1 MSKNIRLFYK
11 NQFELGHAIKDYI
24 DEYFN
29 NNVNQEEFE
38 KNIISIISSNKDKFF
53 KDNEI
58 AKKPRQILGK
68 TRLEVLDKILI
79 DMGEI

>member
-24 DEYFN
+24 DEYFK

-38 KNIISIISSNKDKFF
+38 KNIILIISSNKDKFF